1 MAQVLEDGGTKLK
14 TMEGQY
20 VIIDLRNMGY
30 MKDKDGNIIYYNT
43 EEEARNICGLYEFVD
58 AWIMKLIYNHKE
70 EL

>member
-1 MAQVLEDGGTKLK
+1 MK
-14 TMEGQY
+14 EGQY

-58 AWIMKLIYNHKE
+58 AWVMKLIYNHKE
-70 EL
+70 GL

>member
-1 MAQVLEDGGTKLK
+1 
-14 TMEGQY
+14 MEGQY

-58 AWIMKLIYNHKE
+58 AWVMKLIYNHKE

>member
-1 MAQVLEDGGTKLK
+1 
-14 TMEGQY
+14 
-20 VIIDLRNMGY
+20 

-70 EL
+70 ENQPRSRGDRKTQNAS

>member
-1 MAQVLEDGGTKLK
+1 MK
-14 TMEGQY
+14 EGQY

>member
-1 MAQVLEDGGTKLK
+1 MKD
-14 TMEGQY
+14 QY

-58 AWIMKLIYNHKE
+58 AWVMKLIYNHKE
-70 EL
+70 EN

>member
-1 MAQVLEDGGTKLK
+1 MK
-14 TMEGQY
+14 EGQY

-58 AWIMKLIYNHKE
+58 AWVMKLIYNHKE
-70 EL
+70 EN

>member
-1 MAQVLEDGGTKLK
+1 MK
-14 TMEGQY
+14 EGQY

-58 AWIMKLIYNHKE
+58 AWVMKLVYNHKE

>member
-1 MAQVLEDGGTKLK
+1 
-14 TMEGQY
+14 MEGQY

-30 MKDKDGNIIYYNT
+30 MKDKDGNIIYYET

-58 AWIMKLIYNHKE
+58 AWVMKLVYNHKE